1 MLEASSRET
10 LTFLTAMRPAPS
22 LVATRLATLPFLS
35 AEERTALEGCIAT
48 RRVVGTGTELTQED
62 EPPDSLYFLEEGWAC
77 QYNMTQHGHRQI
89 SAVLVSGDVC
99 NLDALLFNRLDSGVR
114 MLSAGT
120 VLFVPRERVAKLAV
134 AYPGVAQ
141 AFTWLAFVENAI
153 LSRRTLCLGRLSAQ
167 ERLEHLLCEL
177 AVRLGLD
184 NEEGEISFDMPL
196 TQEQIAD
203 VLGLTPVHVN
213 RTLLRLRQE
222 GLLASTKRTIVICDV
237 ARLRSACGFHPSY
250 LHIQEAQGGSSLDGR
265 ERDESQPVLLRG
277 GLR

>member
-1 MLEASSRET
+1 MFEASSRET
-10 LTFLTAMRPAPS
+10 PAFLTALRPAPS

-35 AEERTALEGCIAT
+35 AEERTALEGCTAS
-48 RRVVGTGTELTQED
+48 RRIVKTGTELTQEG
-62 EPPDSLYFLEEGWAC
+62 EPTDSLYFLEEGWAC
-77 QYNMTQHGHRQI
+77 QYTTTHDGHRQI

-99 NLDALLFNRLDSGVR
+99 NLDARLFNRLDSGVR
-114 MLSAGT
+114 MLSAGR
-120 VLFVPRERVAKLAV
+120 VLCVPRERVATLSA
-134 AYPGVAQ
+134 AYSGVAQ
-141 AFTWLAFVENAI
+141 GFTWLAFVENAI

-167 ERLEHLLCEL
+167 ERLAHLLCEF

-222 GLLASTKRTIVICDV
+222 GLLASTKRTIVICNV
-237 ARLRSACGFHPSY
+237 ARLRSACGFRPSY
-250 LHIQEAQGGSSLDGR
+250 LHVQEAQGGSNADGH
-265 ERDESQPVLLRG
+265 ERGESEPMLLRE